1 MLNGKAVPDGEI
13 YRARKAGFETMA
25 DAVERLNVCFK
36 PIKKNGEGAV
46 MPLSLHRTQVSNN
59 INRTGDSVVEKKK
72 QIIMESSHCSLFLDE
87 STTVSMGTRPVYAGA
102 MVIMEDFR
110 WACFFVGQKDTSES
124 DGGNAYFNT
133 VKTIYDD
140 IGLWEKIRSVG
151 TDGCAS
157 MRSTPEYAGIDAHGA
172 QGESFVAY
180 AKRDVAPDRD
190 PFAFHSVLHIVSLS
204 VGDAIKVLP
213 SWWIKVR

>member
-25 DAVERLNVCFK
+25 DAVEGLNICFK

-59 INRTGDSVVEKKK
+59 VNRTGDSLVEKKK

-102 MVIMEDFR
+102 IVIMEDFL
-110 WACFFVGQKDTSES
+110 WACF
-124 DGGNAYFNT
+124 
-133 VKTIYDD
+133 
-140 IGLWEKIRSVG
+140 LWDRKILQIV
-151 TDGCAS
+151 
-157 MRSTPEYAGIDAHGA
+157 ME
-172 QGESFVAY
+172 E
-180 AKRDVAPDRD
+180 
-190 PFAFHSVLHIVSLS
+190 SVL
-204 VGDAIKVLP
+204 
-213 SWWIKVR
+213 